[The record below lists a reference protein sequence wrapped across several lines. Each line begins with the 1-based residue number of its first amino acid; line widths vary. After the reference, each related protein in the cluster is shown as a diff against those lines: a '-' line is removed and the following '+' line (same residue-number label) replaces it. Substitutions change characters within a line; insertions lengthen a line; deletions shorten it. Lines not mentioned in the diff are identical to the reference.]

1 MAEPKKTEVQELQT
15 RNDRQKATIVE
26 MTAELN
32 KAGKKIQEL
41 QVWERFVGYLLDHCE
56 MQQVTE
62 ESLQTWLAEMLK
74 KEADEL
80 KGGKA

>member
-32 KAGKKIQEL
+32 KAGKKIVQL
-41 QVWERFVGYLLDHCE
+41 QVWERFMAYMIENCN
-56 MQQVTE
+56 MQE
-62 ESLQTWLAEMLK
+62 EILQGWLADMLK

-80 KGGKA
+80 KGGKS